1 MCFLRR
7 ACALSDPKDKDY
19 QIICPHD
26 HLDTCDRCE
35 LLASVLAD
43 IHGALETFDSN
54 MSRDV
59 IEEMVFN
66 EGQAEQNILA
76 WKAHLLR
83 YVNQDEARLEV
94 TKGGKFLKKLEVTN
108 AVDESSVL
116 LEQDWVMKFLPR
128 KFQWTGSKDLH
139 MMVIVHFFQTFN
151 RERHWKTEFPLE
163 SGKMCL
169 L

>member
-1 MCFLRR
+1 MSLHVHVLMQFNIPDHRR

-43 IHGALETFDSN
+43 IHGALETFDTI

-76 WKAHLLR
+76 WKAHLLQ
-83 YVNQDEARLEV
+83 YVNQDEAL
-94 TKGGKFLKKLEVTN
+94 LEVTN

-116 LEQDWVMKFLPR
+116 LVQGWAMKFLQR
-128 KFQWTGSKDLH
+128 KFQ
-139 MMVIVHFFQTFN
+139 
-151 RERHWKTEFPLE
+151 
-163 SGKMCL
+163 
-169 L
+169 

>member
-1 MCFLRR
+1 MSLHVHVLMQFNIPDHCR
-7 ACALSDPKDKDY
+7 ACAQSDPKDKDY

-43 IHGALETFDSN
+43 LHGALETFDSN
-54 MSRDV
+54 MSCDV

-76 WKAHLLR
+76 WKAHVLR
-83 YVNQDEARLEV
+83 YVNQDEAL
-94 TKGGKFLKKLEVTN
+94 LEVTN

-116 LEQDWVMKFLPR
+116 VVQDWAMKFLPR
-128 KFQWTGSKDLH
+128 KFQ
-139 MMVIVHFFQTFN
+139 
-151 RERHWKTEFPLE
+151 
-163 SGKMCL
+163 
-169 L
+169 